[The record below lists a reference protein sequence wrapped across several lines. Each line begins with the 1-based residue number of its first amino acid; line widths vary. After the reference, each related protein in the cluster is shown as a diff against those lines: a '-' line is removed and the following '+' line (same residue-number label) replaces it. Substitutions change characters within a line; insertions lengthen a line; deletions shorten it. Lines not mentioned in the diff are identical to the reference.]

1 MITSRLMLT
10 TLLLGSLALPALA
23 QTHPVASHVN
33 SLHHRTA
40 RPVHRAAAAV
50 NAAPD
55 VKAPVV
61 AATPASPVAGP
72 MAGTAAG
79 VGTAKGAGAVAGAGT
94 TAGMPS
100 AMPRATVGTVPLAP
114 MSTPRVVT
122 TVPATP
128 GAKVN

>member
-23 QTHPVASHVN
+23 QTHSVSPHVN

-40 RPVHRAAAAV
+40 RPVHRAAAAA
-50 NAAPD
+50 NAVPD
-55 VKAPVV
+55 VKAPVT
-61 AATPASPVAGP
+61 AATPASPVSGP
-72 MAGTAAG
+72 
-79 VGTAKGAGAVAGAGT
+79 VAGAVMGT
-94 TAGMPS
+94 PS
-100 AMPRATVGTVPLAP
+100 TMPRATVGAAPLAP
-114 MSTPRVVT
+114 VSTPRVVT

>member
-23 QTHPVASHVN
+23 QAHPVAPHVN
-33 SLHHRTA
+33 SLHHRTT
-40 RPVHRAAAAV
+40 RPVHRAAAAA
-50 NAAPD
+50 NAVPD

-72 MAGTAAG
+72 MAGTPA
-79 VGTAKGAGAVAGAGT
+79 T
-94 TAGMPS
+94 
-100 AMPRATVGTVPLAP
+100 MPRATVGTAPLAP
-114 MSTPRVVT
+114 MSTPRIVT
-122 TVPATP
+122 TVPAAP

>member
-23 QTHPVASHVN
+23 QTHPVAPHVN
-33 SLHHRTA
+33 SLHHRTV
-40 RPVHRAAAAV
+40 RPVHRAAAAA
-50 NAAPD
+50 NAVPD
-55 VKAPVV
+55 AKAPVM
-61 AATPASPVAGP
+61 AATPAPPVAGP
-72 MAGTAAG
+72 MAGAAAG
-79 VGTAKGAGAVAGAGT
+79 TPATMPRVTIGTA
-94 TAGMPS
+94 
-100 AMPRATVGTVPLAP
+100 PLAP